1 MLPISVLEYAKT
13 SGKISCVGTL
23 FWAPSPPKPPP
34 RPLVPV
40 PTHAASRA
48 WRFARRQRKRCAL
61 RAIREEEPLALHAI
75 RIAADEAPCT
85 T

>member
-1 MLPISVLEYAKT
+1 MSPISVLASAKT
-13 SGKISCVGTL
+13 SAKISCLGTL
-23 FWAPSPPKPPP
+23 FLVPSPPKPPP

-48 WRFARRQRKRCAL
+48 LRFARRQRKRRAL

-75 RIAADEAPCT
+75 RIAVDEAPCMT
-85 T
+85 